1 MSCSDWLELLP
12 LIIFPYLY
20 LILMTM
26 MTVRMRMMR
35 VAIIPARIPRKG
47 VNCNGTGD
55 SEIQHYTVWGH
66 NHILNLPTWS
76 WATLVVNTSSV
87 TGSLFPFPFSAEM
100 ISLTSRPGLR
110 PVTVKWGLM
119 EDTLARTRLLRP
131 STTSRTKT
139 WSRPPSNPGW
149 HSTWINSVV
158 CRAPDVEILIFQ
170 IRDILN

>member
-1 MSCSDWLELLP
+1 
-12 LIIFPYLY
+12 
-20 LILMTM
+20 MTM

-47 VNCNGTGD
+47 VNCSGTGD
-55 SEIQHYTVWGH
+55 SEIQYYIVRGH
-66 NHILNLPTWS
+66 NLILNLPTWS

-149 HSTWINSVV
+149 HSTWISSVV
-158 CRAPDVEILIFQ
+158 CRGTRCWNINIPNQRYFE
-170 IRDILN
+170 LNYRSWCSRLGLRSSVRRLLN